1 LSPRSS
7 PSLDDDELA
16 APFVERI
23 DEDDLRSSW
32 HLIKPDGTR
41 LKKGP
46 AATALLEQLRYAR
59 WLARWIGPLR
69 LLWLV
74 TAGNVFFYLTRK
86 KLVPSCWTSQG
97 PSVAVIA
104 MRE

>member
-1 LSPRSS
+1 LLSF
-7 PSLDDDELA
+7 DDELA

-46 AATALLEQLRYAR
+46 AATALLEQLRCTR
-59 WLARWIGPLR
+59 WLARWVGVLR
-69 LLWLV
+69 LQWLV
-74 TAGNVFFYLTRK
+74 TAGNAFLYLIRK
-86 KLVPSCWTSQG
+86 KVGRFTPDVPKVRRW
-97 PSVAVIA
+97 P
-104 MRE
+104 